1 MEKIDMILLEKINEH
16 FKHFDENFLRQ
27 KPCRITPQEVIQKVK
42 NNENILIL
50 DIRTKGE
57 TEIVGITFKNSLN
70 IPLHELF
77 SKENIETLTKH
88 RDKEIIIICHS
99 GARTIIATAFLHL
112 LGFDNAKSVE
122 GGIAALADAIKP

>member
-1 MEKIDMILLEKINEH
+1 MENLDLALLKRINEH

-27 KPCRITPQEVIQKVK
+27 RPCRITPQEVIQKVK
-42 NNENILIL
+42 NGEEILIL

-77 SKENIETLTKH
+77 NEENIETLTKH
-88 RDKEIIIICHS
+88 REKEIIVICHS

-122 GGIAALADAIKP
+122 GGIAALADAIRP